1 MIGYIIVGIVSF
13 VIGFVIAAKTKDNIT
28 IGVGNQIINTIEKNK
43 DDEEL

>member
-13 VIGFVIAAKTKDNIT
+13 VIGFVIAAKIKDNIT
-28 IGVGNQIINTIEKNK
+28 IGFGNQIINNIEKNK